1 MENLDLNELRRRLLT
16 NQQRGTSDEDDAVY
30 VNKDGNIIM
39 GGRNRGEQNVSR
51 VPDKTFAAI

>member
-16 NQQRGTSDEDDAVY
+16 NQQRGTSDENDAVY

-51 VPDKTFAAI
+51 VPDKTFAVN

>member
-16 NQQRGTSDEDDAVY
+16 NQQRGTSGENDAVY

-51 VPDKTFAAI
+51 VPDKTFAVN

>member
-16 NQQRGTSDEDDAVY
+16 NQQRGTSGENDAVY
-30 VNKDGNIIM
+30 VDSKGNIIM

-51 VPDKTFAAI
+51 VPDKTFAVN